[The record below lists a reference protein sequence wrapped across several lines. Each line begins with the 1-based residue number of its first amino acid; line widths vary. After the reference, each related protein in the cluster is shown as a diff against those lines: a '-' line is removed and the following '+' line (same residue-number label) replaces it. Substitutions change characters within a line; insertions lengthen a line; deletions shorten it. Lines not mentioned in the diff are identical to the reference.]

1 MCTVLHRSATR
12 PISIFVQFLG
22 MRLHGSM
29 ENRGVCGVP
38 SPPWS
43 QWSLPHAS
51 PGSRWADSSGSAAS
65 ARMQA
70 SPKILGKGN
79 HFIMSKVW
87 NTWTTSIP
95 DLVIPQHKE
104 VVKHQRFLSQ
114 HVTQL
119 QHAGLIICTVTHTLQ
134 CPWWSCQSHT
144 QTRKLTHPH
153 SMYMYPHN
161 LTHNTQHVYIYTLT
175 LLLILSV
182 WKQLYPQ
189 SHCRGRESELGYFC
203 KFFLLAS
210 EPERPLVMHR
220 ICAPA
225 RESAWCNHDITSID
239 DDVIAKPTNNA
250 YILHRGRVL
259 LLQNLI
265 CIIL

>member
-1 MCTVLHRSATR
+1 
-12 PISIFVQFLG
+12 

-104 VVKHQRFLSQ
+104 VVKHQTFLSQ

-119 QHAGLIICTVTHTLQ
+119 QHA
-134 CPWWSCQSHT
+134 
-144 QTRKLTHPH
+144 HPH

-220 ICAPA
+220 ICAPT

-250 YILHRGRVL
+250 YILHRGRVR